1 MSERKPVVLV
11 TGASGFVGRHVVP
24 ALARAGW
31 SVRRAVRSSEGAED
45 EVVIETIGPE
55 TDWQIWIEPGV
66 KPVKF
71 RGKKDRAMAFRP
83 ANSRH

>member
-1 MSERKPVVLV
+1 M
-11 TGASGFVGRHVVP
+11 GR
-24 ALARAGW
+24 LRYTLFLLF
-31 SVRRAVRSSEGAED
+31 RRWRR
-45 EVVIETIGPE
+45 
-55 TDWQIWIEPGV
+55 EPGV